1 MDQHHLRVTEKGQ
14 QMSGVQIDCH
24 SNVSD
29 RVRLQNSFS
38 VFKLSCDKEIH
49 LNLR

>member
-14 QMSGVQIDCH
+14 QMSGAQIDCH

-29 RVRLQNSFS
+29 RVQNSFS
-38 VFKLSCDKEIH
+38 VFKLSCDKEIN